1 MSKTLLIIQRE
12 FLTRV
17 KKKSFIILTILMPFI
32 MAALVFVPVWLSTI
46 EDDEQKAVA
55 VADKTGK
62 YLPRFKHDAT
72 YRFAPEADGPAPPC
86 ARSRARTRAYST
98 APTRALP
105 WPPVSSSPS

>member
-1 MSKTLLIIQRE
+1 MSKTLLIIRRE

-55 VADKTGK
+55 VADQTGK
-62 YLPRFKHDAT
+62 YLPLFKDDAT
-72 YRFAPEADGPAPPC
+72 YRFEPVADP
-86 ARSRARTRAYST
+86 
-98 APTRALP
+98 
-105 WPPVSSSPS
+105 